1 MLRLTGGFY
10 MIELKEMTFQSFL
23 NNAVKK
29 ANKTNSKQ
37 LISWTNKINSVDLLS
52 VFETAKELNKD
63 RIFWTNSSNDFTLV
77 GIGSVQKIIA
87 HENRFQRLEEQWE
100 NIRKDALIYNPYE
113 DLGTGLVS
121 IGGMS
126 FDPKRQK
133 SKLWD
138 KFPTSQLTIPEYVLT
153 QDKDNYYLT
162 ANLHVDGNTAVEQV
176 VNNVSQVKEMI
187 LHPSTVSH
195 ESIQKVLAKQEIE
208 PEKWKNTVKQAVQNI
223 KQEQVNKIVLA
234 REMRLTLNRQANI
247 GRMLRRLKET
257 QPNSYIFAFEHGDNC
272 FLGATPE
279 RLVQVKGEKLL
290 STCLAGTSPR
300 GKTIAEDEKIAHALF
315 NDPKNREEHDYV
327 VQMIKKS
334 IEKYCENI
342 NIPDEPVV
350 FPLRNLQH
358 LYTPVTARLK
368 KEYTVFDIVK
378 KLHPTPALGG
388 VPRDKALAFI
398 RENEL
403 LDRGWYGAPIGW
415 LDSQANSEFAVAL
428 RSGLVQNDEVS
439 LFAGC
444 GVMRD
449 SDPEMEYEETNVKFL
464 PMLTIL
470 EDTDESY

>member
-23 NNAVKK
+23 YKAVNK
-29 ANKTNSKQ
+29 ANKTSSKQ
-37 LISWTNKINSVDLLS
+37 LISWTNKINPLDLLS

-63 RIFWTNSSNDFTLV
+63 RIFWTNSSNDFSLV
-77 GIGSVQKIIA
+77 GIGSVQKLIA
-87 HENRFQRLEEQWE
+87 HENRFQQLEEQWE
-100 NIRKDALIYNPYE
+100 NILQHAMINNPYE
-113 DLGTGLVS
+113 NIGTGLVTV
-121 IGGMS
+121 GGMS

-133 SKLWD
+133 SKLWG
-138 KFPTSQLTIPEYVLT
+138 KFPTSQMTIPEYVFV
-153 QDKDNYYLT
+153 QDQDNFYLT
-162 ANLHVDGNTAVEQV
+162 TNVYVDGNIAVEQV
-176 VNNVSQVKEMI
+176 INNISKVKEKL
-187 LHPSTVSH
+187 LHASTVSN
-195 ESIQKVLAKQEIE
+195 EPKQKVVSKQEIE
-208 PEKWKNTVKQAVQNI
+208 PEKWKESVKQAVQKI
-223 KQEQVNKIVLA
+223 KKEQAKKIVLA
-234 REMRLTLNRQANI
+234 REIRLKLNRHAHI
-247 GRMLRRLKET
+247 SRMLRRLKET
-257 QPNSYIFAFEHGDNC
+257 QPNSYIFAFEHEDNC

-279 RLVQVKGEKLL
+279 RLVQVKGKKLL

-300 GKTIAEDEKIAHALF
+300 GKTIQEDEKIAQDLL
-315 NDPKNREEHDYV
+315 NDRKNREEHDYV
-327 VQMIKKS
+327 VQMIKNS

-342 NIPDEPVV
+342 EIPDEPIV

-368 KEYTVFDIVK
+368 TEHTVFDIVK

-388 VPRDKALAFI
+388 VPREKALAFI

-415 LDSQANSEFAVAL
+415 LDSQANSEFAVAI
-428 RSGLVQNDEVS
+428 RSGLVQGDEVS

-449 SDPEMEYEETNVKFL
+449 SDPNMEYEETNVKFL